1 MKAVRFYA
9 KEDVRFDEV
18 PAPDALGD
26 SQVLVRPLT
35 CGICGTDLHE
45 FAGGPIVTPI
55 NPHKFTGAT
64 LPQIL
69 GHEFSAEV
77 VETGRSVSRVRKGDR
92 VSIQPLVMPLDDY
105 YSRRGLNHLSPSMG
119 CIGLS
124 WAWGGMGE
132 LAVINDYNAN
142 PIPDDVSDEQG
153 AMVEPTA
160 VALYGV
166 DRAKIKGGDTVLV
179 TGAGPIGALV
189 ILICNAVGASKIFV
203 SEPNA
208 NRRRHIESLGVA
220 AAVLDPRAVNVVDY
234 IRENT
239 EEGVGVD
246 AAIEC
251 SGVELALNTCVEAV
265 RNHGTVV
272 QTGLHVKKALVDP
285 ALWALKDITI
295 EATWCYEVT
304 MWPRV
309 IRMISSGKLPVE
321 KIITGRIQ
329 PEADRREGLPLAA
342 EPGGPGNEGHGQHA
356 SDPSDARSELMQIEA
371 LVVGATGIAGRGVS
385 QELLQV
391 GARVHGLS
399 RKPEGLAPGATHVAA
414 DLTDAASVA
423 QGACGL
429 EAEPRLSD
437 HMVATGERRGEHP
450 GQCRGG
456 ADAARVPSRPP
467 ARCAMSRSSPASSII
482 SGRSTPM

>member
-1 MKAVRFYA
+1 MKAIRFYA
-9 KEDVRFDEV
+9 KEDVRVDNV
-18 PAPDALGD
+18 AAPDGMGD

-45 FAGGPIVTPI
+45 FAGGPIVTPKT
-55 NPHKFTGAT
+55 PHKFTGAA

-77 VETGRSVSRVRKGDR
+77 VETGRSVTRVRKGDR

-142 PIPDDVSDEQG
+142 PIPDNVTDEQG
-153 AMVEPTA
+153 AMVEPAA
-160 VALYGV
+160 VALFGV

-189 ILICNAVGASKIFV
+189 VLICGAVGASKIFV

-220 AAVLDPRAVNVVDY
+220 TSVLDPRAVNVVDY

-239 EEGVGVD
+239 DEGVGVD

-251 SGVELALNTCVEAV
+251 SGFELAFKTCVEAV

-309 IRMISSGKLPVE
+309 IAMISSGRLPVE

-329 PEADRREGLPLAA
+329 PEDIVDKGFRSLLN
-342 EPGGPGNEGHGQHA
+342 PGG
-356 SDPSDARSELMQIEA
+356 
-371 LVVGATGIAGRGVS
+371 
-385 QELLQV
+385 QEMKV
-391 GARVHGLS
+391 
-399 RKPEGLAPGATHVAA
+399 
-414 DLTDAASVA
+414 
-423 QGACGL
+423 
-429 EAEPRLSD
+429 
-437 HMVATGERRGEHP
+437 MVNMR
-450 GQCRGG
+450 
-456 ADAARVPSRPP
+456 
-467 ARCAMSRSSPASSII
+467 
-482 SGRSTPM
+482 